1 MISLNN
7 WTEIIVTSLSSG
19 TVVAI
24 VNHFLQ
30 TKRKKQE
37 IIFENKSILI
47 REKMKFIYE
56 INKILNLIEDK
67 FSNTFNTLES
77 YVNFFKDNYFKRN
90 EINEKLYNLNKE
102 IENNELEIKNCLK
115 NLNLHLNYFPDVKKM
130 IRNKNFIGVIENLLE
145 AFKKIFDNFNIISEI
160 ARDDELSREINISHY
175 ENWFDNLKTDYYKFG
190 ALYQFVLIE
199 LDNEGENIYEYLNY
213 GQ

>member
-1 MISLNN
+1 MNN

-130 IRNKNFIGVIENLLE
+130 IRNKDFIGVIENLLE
-145 AFKKIFDNFNIISEI
+145 AFKEIFDNFNIISEI

>member
-1 MISLNN
+1 MNN

-67 FSNTFNTLES
+67 FSNTFNTVES
-77 YVNFFKDNYFKRN
+77 YVDFSKDNYFKRN
-90 EINEKLYNLNKE
+90 ERNKKLYNLNKE

-130 IRNKNFIGVIENLLE
+130 VRNKNFIGVIENLLE
-145 AFKKIFDNFNIISEI
+145 AFKEI
-160 ARDDELSREINISHY
+160 LYNLNALNELTRDDELSKKINISYY
-175 ENWFDNLKTDYYKFG
+175 EDWFDNLKTKYYKFG

-199 LDNEGENIYEYLNY
+199 LDCEGENIYEYLNY

>member
-1 MISLNN
+1 MNN

-56 INKILNLIEDK
+56 INKILNSIEDK
-67 FSNTFNTLES
+67 FSNTFNTVES
-77 YVNFFKDNYFKRN
+77 YVNFSKDNYFNRN

-115 NLNLHLNYFPDVKKM
+115 NLNLHLNYFPDVKNM
-130 IRNKNFIGVIENLLE
+130 VHNENFIGVIESLLE
-145 AFKKIFDNFNIISEI
+145 AFKEI
-160 ARDDELSREINISHY
+160 LYKLNAINELTRDDELSRKINISHY
-175 ENWFDNLKTDYYKFG
+175 EDWFDNLKTDYYKFG
-190 ALYQFVLIE
+190 ALYQFVLIK
-199 LDNEGENIYEYLNY
+199 LDSEGENIYEYLNY

>member
-1 MISLNN
+1 MNN

>member
-130 IRNKNFIGVIENLLE
+130 IRNKDFIGVIENLLE
-145 AFKKIFDNFNIISEI
+145 AFKEIFDNFNIISEI